1 MKSLEKGGF
10 YMKEKRIFA
19 FALCI
24 VMSMSLSSCTVADY
38 VNSLDMQGTH
48 ATTKKPPVYTLETS
62 AYDTTMTTLGTTL
75 FADGADFGLSE
86 VVIPKKPKIT
96 PVAMKTAD
104 AEKLKISDDLIS
116 KDVDVS
122 AGIAKNRGKLTL
134 EGMTTVS
141 SSKSSDTAESRFF
154 GTSAAFLC
162 MPSSQIDIKD
172 SVITTTGNGT
182 AACFAYGTGS
192 VIDISQSEIMTQN
205 TNARALASTYHGNIY
220 AAGSKISTNGMNSP
234 AVFIGVNG
242 GTIAVTGGEIT
253 TFGISSPA
261 IYSEGTASL
270 TGVKIKTSSSE
281 AAVIE
286 GKNSVSLTGCD
297 IDTSSTTFT
306 LYRSNSGETTKGL
319 ATLNIVGGK
328 IDAKS
333 GALFYVANTDAKIYL
348 QAVEI
353 DSNSSSLVNVVAN
366 EKWGEVGK
374 NGGKA
379 DIVANFQNL
388 EGDIYA
394 DNLSEVK
401 LELSALSTFEGTINS
416 RNTAKQADIILDGTS
431 KWILT
436 GNSFV
441 SSITPGMADFSN
453 IKDNGYTIY
462 YDADNPTNV
471 YLNGETITL
480 KDGGLLTPMKK

>member
-1 MKSLEKGGF
+1 
-10 YMKEKRIFA
+10 MKEKRIFA

-24 VMSMSLSSCTVADY
+24 VLSLSLSSCTVSDY
-38 VNSLDMQGTH
+38 VNNLDALETH
-48 ATTKKPPVYTLETS
+48 ATTKKSPVYTLGTS
-62 AYDTTMTTLGTTL
+62 TYDTNITTTGTTL
-75 FADGADFGLSE
+75 FIDGTDFGLTE
-86 VVIPKKPKIT
+86 VIIPKKPKAT
-96 PVAMKTAD
+96 AVAMKTAD
-104 AEKLKISDDLIS
+104 SEKLKISDDIIS

-134 EGMTTVS
+134 EGITAVS

-154 GTSAAFLC
+154 GTSSAFLC

-172 SVITTTGNGT
+172 SVITTTGNG
-182 AACFAYGTGS
+182 ASACFAYGTGS

-205 TNARALASTYHGNIY
+205 ANARALASTYHGNIY

-234 AVFIGVNG
+234 AVFVGVNG
-242 GTIAVTGGEIT
+242 GTITVTGGEIST
-253 TFGISSPA
+253 LGVSSPA
-261 IYSEGTASL
+261 VYSEGTVSM
-270 TGVKIKTSSSE
+270 TGVKVKTTSSE
-281 AAVIE
+281 TAIIE

-297 IDTSSTTFT
+297 IESGSTTFT
-306 LYRSNSGETTKGL
+306 LYQSNSGETSKGL
-319 ATLNIVGGK
+319 ATLNLVGGT
-328 IDAKS
+328 IEAKS
-333 GALFYVANTDAKIYL
+333 GALFYVANTDAKICL

-353 DSNSSSLVNVVAN
+353 DSSSSSLVNVVAN
-366 EKWGEVGK
+366 EKWGEVGE

-379 DIVANFQNL
+379 TILANFQNL

-416 RNTAKQADIILDGTS
+416 RNTAKKADIILDGTS

-453 IKDNGYTIY
+453 IIDNGYTIY

-480 KDGGLLTPMKK
+480 QDGGILTPMKK